1 MKKFVFFCIAVCL
14 LFAAYE
20 SRIELPPVDNTTP
33 AEELITYTYSDLSL
47 EQIEDNYRGCT
58 IYDLARDFKIECI
71 RDPREFFDNY
81 LPYVVLMSDT
91 GKRAFIYF
99 GHEMY
104 SKNHYYYNE
113 NDIYFC
119 LFTDMF
125 KGYDEMNNLLQDM
138 ANNGTTW
145 EEVKKLYP
153 YETGLSS
160 TAIGDTRCIAV
171 KEGVFVTFI
180 YNISAEISKIDYYSD
195 DVIFSADKIER
206 NSDLVWTIKPLLT
219 IDKNW

>member
-119 LFTDMF
+119 LFTDKF
-125 KGYDEMNNLLQDM
+125 KGYDEMNSLLQDM
-138 ANNGTTW
+138 AKNGTTR

-160 TAIGDTRCIAV
+160 TAIGDTQCIAV

>member
-1 MKKFVFFCIAVCL
+1 MKKLILICVLICL
-14 LFAAYE
+14 LFTAYE

-33 AEELITYTYSDLSL
+33 AEELITHTYSDTDLASIG
-47 EQIEDNYRGCT
+47 ENYDN
-58 IYDLARDFKIECI
+58 ILDLARDYKIECI
-71 RDPREFFDNY
+71 RDPREFFENY
-81 LPYVVLMSDT
+81 LPYIVLMSDT
-91 GKRAFIYF
+91 GKRVFIY
-99 GHEMY
+99 Y
-104 SKNHYYYNE
+104 DDPVYNE
-113 NDIYFC
+113 SNYHYDDNDIYFC
-119 LFTDMF
+119 LFTDKFM
-125 KGYDEMNNLLQDM
+125 GYDEMNSLLQDM

-153 YETGLSS
+153 YDTGLSS
-160 TAIGDTRCIAV
+160 TAKGNTQCVAV
-171 KEGVFVTFI
+171 KEGVFVTFV

>member
-1 MKKFVFFCIAVCL
+1 MKKLIIICVLICL

-20 SRIELPPVDNTTP
+20 SRIELPPADNTTL
-33 AEELITYTYSDLSL
+33 AEELITHTYSDADLVS
-47 EQIEDNYRGCT
+47 IEENYDN
-58 IYDLARDFKIECI
+58 ILDLARDYKIECI
-71 RDPREFFDNY
+71 RDPREFFENY
-81 LPYVVLMSDT
+81 LPYIVLMSDT
-91 GKRAFIYF
+91 GKRVFIY
-99 GHEMY
+99 Y
-104 SKNHYYYNE
+104 DDPVYNE
-113 NDIYFC
+113 SNYHYDDNDIYFC
-119 LFTDMF
+119 LFTDKFMN
-125 KGYDEMNNLLQDM
+125 YDEMNSLLQDM
-138 ANNGTTW
+138 AKNGTTR

-153 YETGLSS
+153 YDTGLSS
-160 TAIGDTRCIAV
+160 TAKGDTRCIAV

>member
-104 SKNHYYYNE
+104 SKNHYYY
-113 NDIYFC
+113 
-119 LFTDMF
+119 LFTDKF

-160 TAIGDTRCIAV
+160 TAIGDTQCIAV

>member
-1 MKKFVFFCIAVCL
+1 MKKLIIICVLICL

-20 SRIELPPVDNTTP
+20 SRIELPPADNTTL
-33 AEELITYTYSDLSL
+33 AEELITHTYSDADLAS
-47 EQIEDNYRGCT
+47 IEENYDN
-58 IYDLARDFKIECI
+58 ILDLARDYKIECI
-71 RDPREFFDNY
+71 RDPREFFENY
-81 LPYVVLMSDT
+81 LPYIVLMSDT
-91 GKRAFIYF
+91 GKRVFIY
-99 GHEMY
+99 Y
-104 SKNHYYYNE
+104 DDPVYNE
-113 NDIYFC
+113 SNYHYDDNDIYFC
-119 LFTDMF
+119 LFTDKFM
-125 KGYDEMNNLLQDM
+125 GYDEMNSLLQDM

-145 EEVKKLYP
+145 EEVKKLYQ
-153 YETGLSS
+153 YDTGLSS
-160 TAIGDTRCIAV
+160 TAKGDTRCISV

>member
-1 MKKFVFFCIAVCL
+1 MKKLIIICVLICL
-14 LFAAYE
+14 LFAAYD

-33 AEELITYTYSDLSL
+33 AEELITHTYSDADLAS
-47 EQIEDNYRGCT
+47 IEENYDN
-58 IYDLARDFKIECI
+58 ILDLARDYKIECI
-71 RDPREFFDNY
+71 RDPREFFENY
-81 LPYVVLMSDT
+81 LPYIVLMSDT
-91 GKRAFIYF
+91 GKRVFIY
-99 GHEMY
+99 Y
-104 SKNHYYYNE
+104 DDPVYNE
-113 NDIYFC
+113 SDYHYDDNDIYFC
-119 LFTDMF
+119 LFTEKFM
-125 KGYDEMNNLLQDM
+125 GYDEMNSLLQDM
-138 ANNGTTW
+138 ANNGTTR

-153 YETGLSS
+153 YDTGLSS
-160 TAIGDTRCIAV
+160 TAKGNTQCVAV

>member
-1 MKKFVFFCIAVCL
+1 MKKLIIICVLICL

-20 SRIELPPVDNTTP
+20 SRIELPLADNTTL
-33 AEELITYTYSDLSL
+33 AEELITHTYSDADLAL
-47 EQIEDNYRGCT
+47 IEENYDN
-58 IYDLARDFKIECI
+58 ILDLARDYKIECI
-71 RDPREFFDNY
+71 RDPREFFENY
-81 LPYVVLMSDT
+81 LPYIVLMSDT
-91 GKRAFIYF
+91 GKRVFIY
-99 GHEMY
+99 Y
-104 SKNHYYYNE
+104 DDPVYNE
-113 NDIYFC
+113 SNYHYDDNDIYFC
-119 LFTDMF
+119 LFTDKFMN
-125 KGYDEMNNLLQDM
+125 YDEMNSLLQDM
-138 ANNGTTW
+138 AKNGTTR

-153 YETGLSS
+153 YDTGLSS
-160 TAIGDTRCIAV
+160 TAKGNTQCVAV